1 MKKLFFVFLIF
12 VTSLF
17 SQKEIVATDEAP
29 KAIGPYSQA
38 IKFGNFVFVSGQI
51 ALDPQSGQIIEGGI
65 EEQTHQAMKN
75 IEAILFKAN
84 LTFGEVLQ
92 VQVYLKDLN
101 DYSKFNEIYAQ
112 YFKGEFP
119 ARAVVEVGR
128 LPRNALVEIMVTAG
142 KF

>member
-12 VTSLF
+12 ISSLF

-38 IKFGNFVFVSGQI
+38 IKFGNMVFVSGQI
-51 ALDPQSGQIIEGGI
+51 ALDPPSGQMIEGGI
-65 EEQTHQAMKN
+65 EEQTHQVMKN
-75 IEAILFKAN
+75 IEAILLKAN
-84 LTFGEVLQ
+84 LTFDDVLQ

-112 YFKGEFP
+112 YFKKEFP
-119 ARAVVEVGR
+119 ARAVVEVSR
-128 LPRNALVEIMVTAG
+128 LPKNALVEIMVTAG

>member
-1 MKKLFFVFLIF
+1 MKKLFFVFIIF
-12 VTSLF
+12 ISSLF
-17 SQKEIVATDEAP
+17 SQKEIIATDNAP

-51 ALDPQSGQIIEGGI
+51 ALNPQSGQLVEGGI

-75 IEAILFKAN
+75 IEAILLKAN
-84 LTFGEVLQ
+84 VTFDDVLQ

-112 YFKGEFP
+112 YFSGEFP
-119 ARAVVEVGR
+119 ARAVVEVSR